1 MTTAQQC
8 VNNSDNYPDEDAEF
22 LRAVSELQDFIVA
35 ASTKSEEII
44 ITTAG
49 TQTGVGD
56 DEGDDNGKLCVATPC
71 VCKKCKEK
79 RRRRKERKEILR
91 CVVSEKED
99 ETKRL
104 KCELATERKTNVT
117 LLKDLKS
124 IQKRLF
130 VLNTEIKSLERHI
143 EEIDSACELERK
155 RFKSDKMTF
164 VNTIKDLQE
173 TVQKK
178 DERIAFLEMSLGEA
192 ISNLTSATNFVQVLK
207 GVDI

>member
-1 MTTAQQC
+1 MTTVQQR

-22 LRAVSELQDFIVA
+22 VRAVSELRDFIVA

-56 DEGDDNGKLCVATPC
+56 DEGNGNGKLCVATPC

-143 EEIDSACELERK
+143 EENDSACELERK